1 MCEVLKEEGVT
12 YMLPRLEADHAAREG
27 SGDASRANSGSQPVY
42 TSPEEVV
49 IFTMRP
55 WADATATNV
64 ASDAAVS
71 CRILAI

>member
-1 MCEVLKEEGVT
+1 
-12 YMLPRLEADHAAREG
+12 
-27 SGDASRANSGSQPVY
+27 
-42 TSPEEVV
+42 
-49 IFTMRP
+49 MRP